1 MRNNRN
7 NSGTDEQGDGILLI
21 FTGLIIAVL
30 VKLIL
35 CSCSTTRRTVR
46 TDTRMETVTADTVI
60 EETRA
65 DSVDLSESSDYRS
78 MDATLSLSLES
89 GKVVFNRDSSGRVAS
104 CIWNISTS
112 GLSRSEMQEKSDLRI
127 KAVAA
132 TESGVGKRSVTGK
145 STAVSKTSEKKSGA
159 SVECRIGWTLT
170 AFAIL
175 YVIYVIVKDHILPW
189 IKRRKAL

>member
-30 VKLIL
+30 VILIL

-104 CIWNISTS
+104 CSWRVSTS
-112 GLSRSEMQEKSDLRI
+112 GASRSEMQEKSGLSI
-127 KAVAA
+127 KAEAA
-132 TESGVGKRSVTGK
+132 TASRAGKKVLTAKSVTE
-145 STAVSKTSEKKSGA
+145 SKTAEKNSGA
-159 SVECRIGWTLT
+159 PLECRIGWILT

-175 YVIYVIVKDHILPW
+175 YVIYVIVKDYLLPW
-189 IKRRKAL
+189 IKRRREL